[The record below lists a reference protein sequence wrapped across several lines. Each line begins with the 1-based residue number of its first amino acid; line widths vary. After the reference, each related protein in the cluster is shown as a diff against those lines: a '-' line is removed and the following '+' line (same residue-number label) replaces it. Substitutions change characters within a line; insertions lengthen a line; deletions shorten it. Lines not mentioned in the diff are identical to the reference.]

1 MTKIIQSSGVNQS
14 MNLNFNNKRVTT
26 SNSGYLLNDNSNS
39 DKQLQKMLY
48 NTLNDDEAYGEE
60 LRFEIDKNK
69 QSQNTS
75 LMNSTGTENGNSFLN
90 AFRNSISKNRSS
102 LSKMLGVKDMI
113 SKIDNKIF
121 KFKNELWS

>member
-1 MTKIIQSSGVNQS
+1 